1 MYILTNSV
9 LESEI
14 GRSPRIASS
23 DFHLY
28 PENELI
34 NSYLGSL
41 KNQRFEGTLAL
52 KGSFTMSHFAK
63 RTDCL
68 NAIGGHLYVS
78 EKLLQILLD
87 SNIENYQYFEVD
99 VIHRKKHYAYY
110 LFYIYGQ
117 NYELVDYKNMV
128 FWGESDPPYR
138 HYYSDAPI
146 ESTKKREI
154 KVESPEQLINWYN
167 LYPEYPNL
175 RYENLKLNYTQI
187 HHDMIRLSLV
197 AGDYFVSE
205 KLRDRII
212 EQKCTGLAF
221 RTKDWQEKDIL

>member
-9 LESEI
+9 LESEM
-14 GRSPRIASS
+14 GRYPQIASS
-23 DFHLY
+23 DFHMY
-28 PENELI
+28 PENNLA

-41 KNQRFEGTLAL
+41 KNQRFEGILAL
-52 KGSFTMSHFAK
+52 KGSYTLSYFAK
-63 RTDCL
+63 RTDYL
-68 NAIGGHLYVS
+68 NLGSHFLVN
-78 EKLLQILLD
+78 EKLLRILLD

-146 ESTKKREI
+146 ESTKKKEI
-154 KVESPEQLINWYN
+154 KVDSPEQLINWRR
-167 LYPEYPNL
+167 LYPEYPNWS
-175 RYENLKLNYTQI
+175 YENLKLNYTQI

-197 AGDYFVSE
+197 AGFYFVSE